1 MEKLKQSALDAI
13 ENSKDL
19 IASVADQI
27 WEYAELSLQEVQ
39 SAALY
44 CKVLKEQGFTV
55 EEGIC
60 GIPTAFAASY
70 GSGKPVIGILAE
82 YDALSGLSQ
91 KGGSTVKEELTAG
104 GNGHGC
110 GHNLLGTG
118 IAAAACALAYALEQ
132 ENLPGQVVVYG
143 CPEEEIC
150 RGKIVMANAHCFD
163 RDDAAIS
170 WHPADKNQVSEEVF
184 QAMTSRVFRFY
195 GKSAHAAASPEMGRS
210 ALDAAELTNVAV
222 NYLREHV
229 PTDVRMHYV
238 YTHAG
243 DKPNIVP
250 NYAELWYYIRAAS
263 RKTMLDADRR
273 VILAAEGAAHATET
287 RMETEELTRS
297 PETLLNR
304 TLMEAMH
311 RQLEICGAPRFTQQ
325 DKDFAA
331 AIQKELGLPGPA
343 LEETLRPL
351 GGSPRYVP
359 GSTDVSAVSWRTPT
373 VTLNTVCQA
382 RGIPGHHWSVTAC
395 SGVELGRTGMSKAA
409 QIMACFG
416 RELCLQPELLR
427 KARDEFEQAR
437 CQE

>member
-1 MEKLKQSALDAI
+1 
-13 ENSKDL
+13 
-19 IASVADQI
+19 
-27 WEYAELSLQEVQ
+27 
-39 SAALY
+39 
-44 CKVLKEQGFTV
+44 
-55 EEGIC
+55 
-60 GIPTAFAASY
+60 
-70 GSGKPVIGILAE
+70 
-82 YDALSGLSQ
+82 
-91 KGGSTVKEELTAG
+91 
-104 GNGHGC
+104 
-110 GHNLLGTG
+110 
-118 IAAAACALAYALEQ
+118 
-132 ENLPGQVVVYG
+132 
-143 CPEEEIC
+143 
-150 RGKIVMANAHCFD
+150 
-163 RDDAAIS
+163 
-170 WHPADKNQVSEEVF
+170 
-184 QAMTSRVFRFY
+184 MTSRVFRFY

-395 SGVELGRTGMSKAA
+395 SGAELGRTGMSKAA

-427 KARDEFEQAR
+427 KTRDEFEQAR